1 MSTLHIGN
9 GLVRIS
15 AGMVSILLNSL
26 LNRGEAPRLR
36 CANGMCTDRIHEIA
50 PNRTPAHWPVS
61 GPRSAAAF
69 FALWAVD
76 WLRTDLFPHFGADT
90 FSPAQRQAALFSA
103 FAVVAA
109 SVAVARRAEFPRGR
123 RAWACAGIGLGLFVA
138 PSALAACAQG

>member
-26 LNRGEAPRLR
+26 LNRAEAPRLR
-36 CANGMCTDRIHEIA
+36 CANRTCSDRIHEIA

-69 FALWAVD
+69 CVMGRLFAAQGPVSAV
-76 WLRTDLFPHFGADT
+76 RRGYPV
-90 FSPAQRQAALFSA
+90 PAQRQAALFSVLA
-103 FAVVAA
+103 ALAA
-109 SVAVARRAEFPRGR
+109 SIAVARRVEFPCGR
-123 RAWACAGIGLGLFVA
+123 RARACAGIGLGLFVV